1 VMLKKSIKQI
11 SIHKIKELLIRY
23 KNFPTI
29 NVLHGILSLLASKS
43 PVLVFGYMGLANASG
58 EFEMVTRIGLAPLTL
73 IASSLYLAFSQ
84 KFAELEKNNSNVRA
98 FLIKNIK
105 GTLLLIIL
113 PLSIAC
119 LMAPYIIPLVLGSE
133 WSKTGFYFLYMFPA
147 YSAILLT
154 SPYVYIPQ
162 YYFKQHLGLVGS
174 FIISIIQ
181 ITCLLSGLYF
191 SVDLGVILFSFG
203 TAIGNLGYL
212 WFVFSLLPRY
222 KDSEEIK

>member
-1 VMLKKSIKQI
+1 MYLLGIKALLSI
-11 SIHKIKELLIRY
+11 LRFL
-23 KNFPTI
+23 F
-29 NVLHGILSLLASKS
+29 
-43 PVLVFGYMGLANASG
+43 F
-58 EFEMVTRIGLAPLTL
+58 RI
-73 IASSLYLAFSQ
+73 Y
-84 KFAELEKNNSNVRA
+84 

-162 YYFKQHLGLVGS
+162 YYFKQHLINNVE
-174 FIISIIQ
+174 
-181 ITCLLSGLYF
+181 SGF
-191 SVDLGVILFSFG
+191 
-203 TAIGNLGYL
+203 YL
-212 WFVFSLLPRY
+212 WQKPAHVQM
-222 KDSEEIK
+222 